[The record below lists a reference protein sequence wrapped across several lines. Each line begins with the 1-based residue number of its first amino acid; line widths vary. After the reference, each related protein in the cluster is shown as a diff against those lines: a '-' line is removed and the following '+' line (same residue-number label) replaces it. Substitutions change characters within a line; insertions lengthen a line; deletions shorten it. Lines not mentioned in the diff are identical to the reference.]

1 MEPES
6 LLPYSQTPAIC
17 SYPEQDQ
24 SNPCLR
30 IHPLQDTFQ
39 YQPHTLA
46 EITKIKM
53 INMTY
58 LLNFPRNAL
67 LI

>member
-6 LLPYSQTPAIC
+6 LLPYSQAPATC
-17 SYPEQDQ
+17 SYPEQDK
-24 SNPCLR
+24 SNPCLP
-30 IHPLQDTFQ
+30 IPLLQDTFQ
-39 YQPHTLA
+39 YNPHTLT

-53 INMTY
+53 INKMY
-58 LLNFPRNAL
+58 LLNVPRNVL